1 MFISCEIH
9 SSDKGLIMFLVN
21 CFRLLEEGL
30 FSNLPQKK
38 QVLVLGT

>member
-21 CFRLLEEGL
+21 CFRLLEEG
-30 FSNLPQKK
+30 FFFQFATE